1 MMDPGLKGKVVL
13 VTGANNT
20 YGIGAATARAF
31 AAQDARVFLH
41 FFRPPSANSDQE
53 EIHGPGFAFF
63 NAQQSKT
70 ADEVLRTIHQNGG
83 QATVFE
89 LRQYGITVKVVAPGP
104 VQTGYIT
111 PEDGNLKKVYFL
123 SIDSLLYHC

>member
-1 MMDPGLKGKVVL
+1 MLRNFNCESEIMIDPGLKDKVVL
-13 VTGANNT
+13 ITGANNP

-31 AAQDARVFLH
+31 AAQEARVFLH
-41 FFRPPSANSDQE
+41 FFRSSSTHSDQE

-89 LRQYGITVKVVAPGP
+89 LRQYGITVNVVAPGP

-111 PEDGNLKKVYFL
+111 PETG
-123 SIDSLLYHC
+123 I

>member
-1 MMDPGLKGKVVL
+1 MIDPRLKDKVVL
-13 VTGANNT
+13 IIGANNP

-31 AAQDARVFLH
+31 AAQEARVFLH
-41 FFRPPSANSDQE
+41 FFRLPSTNSDQG

-63 NAQQSKT
+63 NTQQSKI

-89 LRQYGITVKVVAPGP
+89 LRQYGITINVVAPEP
-104 VQTGYIT
+104 VQTG
-111 PEDGNLKKVYFL
+111 
-123 SIDSLLYHC
+123 